1 VPAPVETLSSVVE
14 RFGDLKLLV
23 VGDAI
28 LDVWMSG
35 RASRLCREAPV
46 PVVTLYNRQEMPGGA
61 ANAALNAASL
71 GAQVTLLSVIGSDQA
86 GTTLRERLGA
96 AGVDVSGLVVQPT
109 RATPLKRRVVADG
122 QLLVRLDEGD
132 ETPLRGRAARR
143 LTNHLAESF
152 PAHDAVLVSDYA
164 AGTIGSSL
172 IAALARLQATA
183 PRVLV
188 IDAKNLAAYRGAGA
202 TAVKPNYQEA
212 AHLLGLHQATST
224 SHRVD
229 QLKRDGQRILSL
241 LDAHLAA
248 VTLDSEGALL
258 FEQGTPPY
266 RTYAH
271 PVPASKATGAGDTF
285 AAVLT
290 LALAAGCDLPAA
302 GELASAA
309 ATIAVDQTATATA
322 SCSRPALQLA
332 VAGDHRRRVTDLEQL
347 RSMVARYRQERR
359 HIVFTNGCF
368 DLLHR
373 GHVAYL
379 NQAKTLGDVLIVA
392 VNADA
397 SVRRLKGPG
406 RPLNTLEDR
415 MAVLAALSCIDHLVA
430 FEDDSPAELL
440 RIIRPDL
447 LVKGGDY
454 RRDGVPEGP
463 LVEALGGRVEILP
476 YLPNQSTTAMIQRI
490 RTG

>member
-1 VPAPVETLSSVVE
+1 VPAPAEPLSSVVE

-23 VGDAI
+23 IGDAI

-46 PVVTLYNRQEMPGGA
+46 PVVTLDDRQELPGGA

-86 GTTLRERLGA
+86 GTTLRERLVA
-96 AGVDVSGLVVQPT
+96 AGVDPSGLVVQPT
-109 RATPLKRRVVADG
+109 RATLLKRRVVADG

-132 ETPLRGRAARR
+132 DTPLRGRAARR
-143 LTNHLAESF
+143 LADHLADSF
-152 PAHDAVLVSDYA
+152 PAYDAVLVSDYA
-164 AGTIGSSL
+164 AGTMGSSL
-172 IAALARLQATA
+172 IAALGRLQATA
-183 PRVLV
+183 PQVLV
-188 IDAKNLAAYRGAGA
+188 IDAKNLAAYRGVSA
-202 TAVKPNYQEA
+202 TAVKPNYQETIR
-212 AHLLGLHQATST
+212 LLGLHQAST

-241 LDAHLAA
+241 LDAHMAA

-258 FEQGTPPY
+258 FERGAPPY

-285 AAVLT
+285 AAVLA
-290 LALAAGCDLPAA
+290 LALAAGCPPPAA

-309 ATIAVDQTATATA
+309 ATIAVDQTVTATA
-322 SCSRPALQLA
+322 SCSRPALQTA
-332 VAGDHRRRVTDLEQL
+332 IAGDRRRVTDLEQL
-347 RSMVARYRQERR
+347 RATVARYRQQRR
-359 HIVFTNGCF
+359 RIVFTNGCF

-415 MAVLAALSCIDHLVA
+415 MAVLAALSCIDHLVT
-430 FEDDSPAELL
+430 FEDDSPVELL

-454 RRDGVPEGP
+454 RRDSVPEGP
-463 LVEALGGRVEILP
+463 LVETLGGRVEILP

>member
-1 VPAPVETLSSVVE
+1 VQSLSSVVD

-46 PVVTLYNRQEMPGGA
+46 PVVSLDGQQEAPGGA

-71 GAQVTLLSVIGSDQA
+71 GAGVTFLSVVGGDQA
-86 GTTLRERLGA
+86 GATLRGRLRA
-96 AGVDVSGLVVQPT
+96 AGVDVDGLVVQPS
-109 RATPLKRRVVADG
+109 RGTPLKRRVIADG

-132 ETPLRGRAARR
+132 EAPLGGRAARR
-143 LTNHLAESF
+143 LADRLAASF
-152 PAHDAVLVSDYA
+152 AGHDAVLVSDYA
-164 AGTIGSSL
+164 AGTVGPGL
-172 IAALARLQATA
+172 LAALARLQAAA

-188 IDAKNLAAYRGAGA
+188 VDAKDPAAYRGVGA
-202 TAVKPNYQEA
+202 TAVKPNYEEA
-212 AHLLGLHQATST
+212 TRLLGLE
-224 SHRVD
+224 RVEGTD
-229 QLKRDGQRILSL
+229 RRVGQLEREGQRVLSL
-241 LDAHLAA
+241 LDARVAA
-248 VTLDSEGALL
+248 VTLDAEGALL
-258 FEQGTPPY
+258 FEAGAPPY

-271 PVPASKATGAGDTF
+271 PVPASRATGAGDAF
-285 AAVLT
+285 AGVLA
-290 LALAAGCDLPAA
+290 LALAAGCQVPAA

-309 ATIAVDQTATATA
+309 ATVAVGQAGTAVCAG
-322 SCSRPALQLA
+322 SALRTA
-332 VAGDHRRRVTDLEQL
+332 VAGDRGRVTDLEGL
-347 RSMVARYRQERR
+347 RAGVERYRREGRR
-359 HIVFTNGCF
+359 VVFTNGCF

-379 NQAKTLGDVLIVA
+379 NQAKALGDVLVVA

-406 RPLNTLEDR
+406 RPLNALEDR

-430 FEDDSPAELL
+430 FEDDSPAALL
-440 RIIRPDL
+440 RALRPDV

-454 RRDGVPEGP
+454 RRGGVPEGP
-463 LVEALGGRVEILP
+463 LVESLGGRVEILP
-476 YLPNQSTTAMIQRI
+476 YLERQSTTAMIERI
-490 RTG
+490 RAG

>member
-1 VPAPVETLSSVVE
+1 VPAPVESLSSVVK

-46 PVVTLYNRQEMPGGA
+46 PVVNLDDRQEVPGGA
-61 ANAALNAASL
+61 ANAAVNGAGL
-71 GAQVTLLSVIGSDQA
+71 GAQVSLLSVVGGDQA
-86 GTTLRERLGA
+86 GARLRARLEA
-96 AGVDVSGLVVQPT
+96 AGVDADRLVVQPT
-109 RATPLKRRVVADG
+109 RGTLLKRRVVADG

-132 ETPLRGRAARR
+132 EAPLRGRAARR
-143 LTNHLAESF
+143 LADHLAESF
-152 PAHDAVLVSDYA
+152 AAHDAVLVSDYA
-164 AGTIGSSL
+164 AGTVGPSL
-172 IAALARLQATA
+172 IAALGRLQATA

-188 IDAKNLAAYRGAGA
+188 IDAKNPAAYRGVGA
-202 TAVKPNYQEA
+202 TAVKPNYQETTR
-212 AHLLGLHQATST
+212 LLGLDQVATLSR
-224 SHRVD
+224 RVD
-229 QLKRDGQRILSL
+229 QLEREGQRILSL
-241 LDAHLAA
+241 LDARVAA
-248 VTLDSEGALL
+248 VTLDTDGALL
-258 FEQGTPPY
+258 FEPGAPPY

-271 PVPASKATGAGDTF
+271 PVPAARATGAGDTF
-285 AAVLT
+285 AAVLA
-290 LALAAGCDLPAA
+290 LALAAGCDVPAA

-309 ATIAVDQTATATA
+309 ATIAVDQPATTTA
-322 SCSRPALQLA
+322 SCSRSALQA
-332 VAGDHRRRVTDLEQL
+332 AIAGDRRRVTDPEQL
-347 RSMVARYRQERR
+347 RATVARYRQERR
-359 HIVFTNGCF
+359 RIVFTNGCF

-379 NQAKTLGDVLIVA
+379 NQAKALGDVLMVA

-406 RPLNTLEDR
+406 RPVNTLEDR

-430 FEDDSPAELL
+430 FEDDSPVELL
-440 RIIRPDL
+440 RVIRPDL

-463 LVEALGGRVEILP
+463 LVEELGGRVEILP
-476 YLPNQSTTAMIQRI
+476 YLPDQSTTAMIQRI

>member
-1 VPAPVETLSSVVE
+1 
-14 RFGDLKLLV
+14 
-23 VGDAI
+23 
-28 LDVWMSG
+28 
-35 RASRLCREAPV
+35 
-46 PVVTLYNRQEMPGGA
+46 
-61 ANAALNAASL
+61 
-71 GAQVTLLSVIGSDQA
+71 
-86 GTTLRERLGA
+86 
-96 AGVDVSGLVVQPT
+96 
-109 RATPLKRRVVADG
+109 
-122 QLLVRLDEGD
+122 
-132 ETPLRGRAARR
+132 
-143 LTNHLAESF
+143 
-152 PAHDAVLVSDYA
+152 LVSDYA
-164 AGTIGSSL
+164 AGTMGSSL
-172 IAALARLQATA
+172 IAALGRLQATA
-183 PRVLV
+183 PQVLV
-188 IDAKNLAAYRGAGA
+188 IDAKNLAAYRGVSA
-202 TAVKPNYQEA
+202 TAVKPNYQETIR
-212 AHLLGLHQATST
+212 LLGLHQAAST

-241 LDAHLAA
+241 LDAHMAA

-258 FEQGTPPY
+258 FERGAPPY

-285 AAVLT
+285 AAVLA
-290 LALAAGCDLPAA
+290 LALAAGCPPPAA

-309 ATIAVDQTATATA
+309 ATIAVDQTVTATA
-322 SCSRPALQLA
+322 SCSRPALQTA
-332 VAGDHRRRVTDLEQL
+332 IAGDRRRVTDLEQL
-347 RSMVARYRQERR
+347 RATVARYRQQRR
-359 HIVFTNGCF
+359 RIVFTNGCF

-415 MAVLAALSCIDHLVA
+415 MAVLAALSCIDHLVT
-430 FEDDSPAELL
+430 FEDDSPVELL

-454 RRDGVPEGP
+454 RRDSVPEGP
-463 LVEALGGRVEILP
+463 LVETLGGRVEILP

>member
-1 VPAPVETLSSVVE
+1 VPAPVESLSSVVE
-14 RFGDLKLLV
+14 RFGHLKLLV

-35 RASRLCREAPV
+35 QASRLCREAPV
-46 PVVTLYNRQEMPGGA
+46 PVVTLDNRQELPGGA

-71 GAQVTLLSVIGSDQA
+71 GAQVTLLSVIGGDQA

-96 AGVDVSGLVVQPT
+96 AGVDANRLVVQPT
-109 RATPLKRRVVADG
+109 RATLLKRRVVADG

-143 LTNHLAESF
+143 LTDHLAESF
-152 PAHDAVLVSDYA
+152 LTHDAVLVSDYA

-188 IDAKNLAAYRGAGA
+188 IDAKNLAAYQGVGA
-202 TAVKPNYQEA
+202 TAVKPNYQETIR
-212 AHLLGLHQATST
+212 LLGLHQAATT

-241 LDAHLAA
+241 LNAHMAA

-258 FEQGTPPY
+258 FEQGVPPY

-285 AAVLT
+285 AAVLA

-322 SCSRPALQLA
+322 SCSQPALQLA
-332 VAGDHRRRVTDLEQL
+332 VAGDRRRVTDLEQL
-347 RSMVARYRQERR
+347 RATVARHRQEGRR
-359 HIVFTNGCF
+359 IVFTNGCF

-379 NQAKTLGDVLIVA
+379 NQAKTLGDVLMVA

-406 RPLNTLEDR
+406 RPVNTLEDR

-430 FEDDSPAELL
+430 FEDDSPVELL

-476 YLPNQSTTAMIQRI
+476 YLHNQSTTAMIQRI

>member
-1 VPAPVETLSSVVE
+1 VESLSSVVE
-14 RFGDLKLLV
+14 RFAELKLLV

-46 PVVTLYNRQEMPGGA
+46 PVVTLDHCQEVPGGA
-61 ANAALNAASL
+61 ANAAVNGASL
-71 GAQVTLLSVIGSDQA
+71 GARVTLLSVIGGDQA
-86 GTTLRERLGA
+86 GARLRERLGA
-96 AGVDVSGLVVQPT
+96 AGVDASGLIVQPARGT
-109 RATPLKRRVVADG
+109 LLKRRVVADG

-132 ETPLRGRAARR
+132 EGPLRGRAGQR
-143 LTNHLAESF
+143 LADRLAESF
-152 PAHDAVLVSDYA
+152 AAHDAVLVSDYA
-164 AGTIGSSL
+164 AGTVGPGL
-172 IAALARLQATA
+172 VAALARLQAAA

-188 IDAKNLAAYRGAGA
+188 VDAKDPAAYRGVGV

-212 AHLLGLHQATST
+212 ARLLGLDRAVTASR
-224 SHRVD
+224 RVD
-229 QLKRDGQRILSL
+229 QLEREGQRILSL
-241 LDAHLAA
+241 LDAQVAA
-248 VTLDSEGALL
+248 VTLDTEGALL
-258 FEQGTPPY
+258 FERGAPPY

-271 PVPASKATGAGDTF
+271 PVAAARATGAGDTF
-285 AAVLT
+285 ASVLA
-290 LALAAGCDLPAA
+290 LALAAGCQMPAA

-309 ATIAVDQTATATA
+309 ATVAVNQAGTTV
-322 SCSRPALQLA
+322 CSGLALQTA
-332 VAGDHRRRVTDLEQL
+332 VAGDRRRVTDLEKL
-347 RSMVARYRQERR
+347 RARVAWYRRERR
-359 HIVFTNGCF
+359 RIVFTNGCF

-379 NQAKTLGDVLIVA
+379 NQAKALGDVLIVA

-397 SVRRLKGPG
+397 SVRRLKGPS

-440 RIIRPDL
+440 RVIRPDL

-454 RRDGVPEGP
+454 RRGGVPEGP

-476 YLPNQSTTAMIQRI
+476 YLHNQSTTAMIQRI

>member
-1 VPAPVETLSSVVE
+1 VPAPVESLSSVVE

-46 PVVTLYNRQEMPGGA
+46 PVVTLDNRQELPGGA

-71 GAQVTLLSVIGSDQA
+71 GAQVTLLSVVGGDQA

-96 AGVDVSGLVVQPT
+96 AGVDVGRLVVQPT

-132 ETPLRGRAARR
+132 ETPVRGRAARR
-143 LTNHLAESF
+143 LSDHLAESF

-188 IDAKNLAAYRGAGA
+188 VDAKNLAAYRGTGA

-212 AHLLGLHQATST
+212 AHLLGLHQTAST

-241 LDAHLAA
+241 LHAHLAA

-271 PVPASKATGAGDTF
+271 PAPTSKATGAGDTF

-322 SCSRPALQLA
+322 SCSRAALQLA
-332 VAGDHRRRVTDLEQL
+332 VAGDRRRVTDPAEL
-347 RSMVARYRQERR
+347 RATVARYRQERR
-359 HIVFTNGCF
+359 RIVFTNGCF

>member
-1 VPAPVETLSSVVE
+1 VPAPAESLSSVVE
-14 RFGDLKLLV
+14 RFADLKLLV

-46 PVVTLYNRQEMPGGA
+46 PVVTLNDRQEVPGGA
-61 ANAALNAASL
+61 ANAAANGANL
-71 GAQVTLLSVIGSDQA
+71 GARVTLLSVLGGDHA
-86 GTTLRERLGA
+86 GARLRERLVA
-96 AGVDVSGLVVQPT
+96 AGVDVNDLVVQPT
-109 RATPLKRRVVADG
+109 RGTLLKQRVVADG

-132 ETPLRGRAARR
+132 EAPLRGRGARR
-143 LTNHLAESF
+143 LADHLAQSF
-152 PAHDAVLVSDYA
+152 AAHDAVLVSDYA
-164 AGTIGSSL
+164 AGTVGPGL
-172 IAALARLQATA
+172 VAALARLQTTT

-188 IDAKNLAAYRGAGA
+188 VDAKDPAAYRGVGA

-212 AHLLGLHQATST
+212 TRLLGLDQVDATSR
-224 SHRVD
+224 RVD
-229 QLKRDGQRILSL
+229 QLEREGQRILPL
-241 LDAHLAA
+241 LDAGVAA
-248 VTLDSEGALL
+248 VTLDTEGALL
-258 FEQGTPPY
+258 FERDAPPY

-271 PVPASKATGAGDTF
+271 PVPASKSTGAGDTF
-285 AAVLT
+285 ASVLT

-309 ATIAVDQTATATA
+309 ATVAVDQPGTA
-322 SCSRPALQLA
+322 SCSRSALQA
-332 VAGDHRRRVTDLEQL
+332 AIASDRRQVTDLEQL
-347 RSMVARYRQERR
+347 RTRVARYRREGRR
-359 HIVFTNGCF
+359 IVLTNGCF

-373 GHVAYL
+373 GHVALL
-379 NQAKTLGDVLIVA
+379 NQAKALGDVLVVA

-406 RPLNTLEDR
+406 RPVNTLEDR
-415 MAVLAALSCIDHLVA
+415 MAVLAALSCIDHLLA

-440 RIIRPDL
+440 RVIRPDL

-454 RRDGVPEGP
+454 RRGGVPEGP
-463 LVEALGGRVEILP
+463 LVERLGGRVEILP
-476 YLPNQSTTAMIQRI
+476 YLQNQSTTAMIQRI

>member
-1 VPAPVETLSSVVE
+1 VPAPVESLSSVVE

-23 VGDAI
+23 IGDAI

-46 PVVTLYNRQEMPGGA
+46 PVVTLDDRQELPGGA

-109 RATPLKRRVVADG
+109 RATLLKRRVVADG

-143 LTNHLAESF
+143 LADHLAESF

-172 IAALARLQATA
+172 IAALGRLQATA

-202 TAVKPNYQEA
+202 TAVKPNYQETIR
-212 AHLLGLHQATST
+212 LLGLHQAAST

-309 ATIAVDQTATATA
+309 ATIAVDKTVTATA

-332 VAGDHRRRVTDLEQL
+332 VAGDRRRVTDLAEL
-347 RSMVARYRQERR
+347 RATVARYRQQRR
-359 HIVFTNGCF
+359 RLVFTNGCF

>member
-1 VPAPVETLSSVVE
+1 MPAPVESLSSVVE

-46 PVVTLYNRQEMPGGA
+46 PVVTLDNRQELPGGA

-71 GAQVTLLSVIGSDQA
+71 GAQVTLLSVVGGDQA

-96 AGVDVSGLVVQPT
+96 AGVDVGRLVVQPT

-143 LTNHLAESF
+143 LSDHLAESF

-164 AGTIGSSL
+164 AGMIGSSL
-172 IAALARLQATA
+172 IAVLARLQATA

-188 IDAKNLAAYRGAGA
+188 VDAKDLAAYRGVGA

-212 AHLLGLHQATST
+212 AHLLGLHQAAST

-241 LDAHLAA
+241 LHAHLAA

-271 PVPASKATGAGDTF
+271 PAPASKATGAGDTF

-290 LALAAGCDLPAA
+290 LALAAGCDAPAA

-332 VAGDHRRRVTDLEQL
+332 VAGDRRRVTDPEQL
-347 RSMVARYRQERR
+347 RATVARYRQERR
-359 HIVFTNGCF
+359 RIVFTNGCF

>member
-1 VPAPVETLSSVVE
+1 MPAPVESLSSVVE
-14 RFGDLKLLV
+14 RFDDLKLLV

-46 PVVTLYNRQEMPGGA
+46 PVVTLDDRQEVPGGA
-61 ANAALNAASL
+61 ANAAVNAASL
-71 GAQVTLLSVIGSDQA
+71 GARVTLLSVVGGDQA
-86 GTTLRERLGA
+86 GARLRERLGA
-96 AGVDVSGLVVQPT
+96 AGVDTDRLIVQPT
-109 RATPLKRRVVADG
+109 RGTLLKRRVLADG

-143 LTNHLAESF
+143 LADHLAESF
-152 PAHDAVLVSDYA
+152 AGHDAVLVSDYA
-164 AGTIGSSL
+164 AGTVGAGL
-172 IAALARLQATA
+172 VAALGRLQAAA

-188 IDAKNLAAYRGAGA
+188 IDAKDPAAYRGVGA

-212 AHLLGLHQATST
+212 ARLLGLDEAATT
-224 SHRVD
+224 SRRVD
-229 QLKRDGQRILSL
+229 QLEREGPRILSL
-241 LDAHLAA
+241 LDARVAA
-248 VTLDSEGALL
+248 VTLDTDGALL
-258 FEQGTPPY
+258 FEPGAPPY
-266 RTYAH
+266 RTYAT
-271 PVPASKATGAGDTF
+271 PVPGSRATGAGDSF
-285 AAVLT
+285 AAVLA
-290 LALAAGCDLPAA
+290 LALAGGCDVPAA

-309 ATIAVDQTATATA
+309 TTVAIGQAATATA
-322 SCSRPALQLA
+322 VCSRPALQA
-332 VAGDHRRRVTDLEQL
+332 AIAGDRRRVMDLEEL
-347 RSMVARYRQERR
+347 RVSVARYRRERR
-359 HIVFTNGCF
+359 RIVFTNGCF

-406 RPLNTLEDR
+406 RPVNTLEDR

-430 FEDDSPAELL
+430 FEADSPVELL
-440 RIIRPDL
+440 RVIRPDL

-454 RRDGVPEGP
+454 RHDGVPEAP

-476 YLPNQSTTAMIQRI
+476 YLPDQSTTAMIQRI